1 MLFSWHKHFSTAT
14 HGLLDLHSI
23 EKWTCFLL
31 IFQGKYFGKLFG
43 ICVEWL
49 EKIYTPP
56 QSNNFQM
63 LVLSSCRF
71 DNWRLLRIPN
81 DYKINI
87 CCNKRFFFFL
97 FKYMTAYLRLYLEF
111 KRAVFNLQIDWFEC
125 VPFWK

>member
-31 IFQGKYFGKLFG
+31 IFQGKYFGKFFG

-63 LVLSSCRF
+63 LVLSCRF
-71 DNWRLLRIPN
+71 DNWRLLQIPN
-81 DYKINI
+81 DYKINMLQQEI
-87 CCNKRFFFFL
+87 FFIL
-97 FKYMTAYLRLYLEF
+97 KYMTAYLRLYLEF
-111 KRAVFNLQIDWFEC
+111 KGAVFNLQIDWFKW
-125 VPFWK
+125 VFFWK